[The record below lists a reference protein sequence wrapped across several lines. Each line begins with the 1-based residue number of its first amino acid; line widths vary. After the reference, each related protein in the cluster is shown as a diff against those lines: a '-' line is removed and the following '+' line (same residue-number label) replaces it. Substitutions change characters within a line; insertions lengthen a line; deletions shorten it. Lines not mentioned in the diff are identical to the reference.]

1 MLPPFALPRTLTAL
15 AVVAATAVATP
26 AVAQIQNC
34 TGRDIMAELKASD
47 TALFDGIRKAADATP
62 NGRNVLWKIEQPDNP
77 ERAPSYLFG
86 TMRLTDDRLQ
96 KLPPKA
102 AEAMISARVIAI
114 EIDDTSPV
122 RANEAMKAMLPKV
135 VVEDGNRLDKE
146 LKPNEWRIASASLNR
161 TTLPPE
167 VQVRARPW
175 VANAVMATT
184 DCERSRITSG
194 KLPMDGEIARRAEN
208 RGVGTMGLD
217 TAEWQFQALADV
229 ADTDALAFLKSRLA
243 LADRVNDLTETLAQL
258 YLKRDIAAIWPLQVA
273 LAKKAGI
280 DEKAFESYYE
290 TAIVTRTRRMRDR
303 AHLHLQ
309 RGGLFIAVE
318 AHSLPGPSG
327 MVALLQELGYTVTA
341 VE

>member
-1 MLPPFALPRTLTAL
+1 MFPPISSTRSLATL
-15 AVVAATAVATP
+15 VAIAGTIVATP
-26 AVAQIQNC
+26 AFAQTQNC
-34 TGRDIMAELKASD
+34 TGRDIMADLKTSD
-47 TALFDGIRKAADATP
+47 ATLLDEIRKAADSTP
-62 NGRNVLWKIEQPDNP
+62 NGRNVLWKIEQPDKP

-96 KLPPKA
+96 TLPARVK
-102 AEAMISARVIAI
+102 EALDTARVIAI

-122 RANEAMKAMLPKV
+122 RANEAMKAMLPRV
-135 VVEDGNRLDKE
+135 VAEGDQRLEKE

-161 TTLPPE
+161 TTLPPD
-167 VQVRARPW
+167 VQIRARPW
-175 VANAVMATT
+175 VVNAVMSTSA
-184 DCERSRITSG
+184 CERSRITSG
-194 KLPMDGEIARRAEN
+194 KLTMDGELALSAEN
-208 RGVGTMGLD
+208 RGIGTMGLD

-229 ADTDALAFLKSRLA
+229 ADTDALAYLKSRLA

-258 YLKRDIAAIWPLQVA
+258 YLKRDIAAIWPLQAA

-290 TAIVTRTRRMRDR
+290 NAIVARTKRMRDR

-309 RGGLFIAVE
+309 RGGVFIAME
-318 AHSLPGPSG
+318 AQALPGTAG
-327 MVALLQELGYTVTA
+327 MVALLQDLGYTVTA